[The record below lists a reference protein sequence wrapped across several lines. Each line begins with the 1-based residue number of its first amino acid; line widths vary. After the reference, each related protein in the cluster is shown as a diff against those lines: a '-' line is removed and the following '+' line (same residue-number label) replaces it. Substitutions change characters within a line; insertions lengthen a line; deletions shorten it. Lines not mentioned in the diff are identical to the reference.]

1 MFFLQTLVQL
11 IILPKKYLINH
22 SIFIQE
28 VLLLIQQACT
38 LKKKKT
44 INQYNKY
51 EILGIFNFQK
61 SYQINQRNQIF
72 NLLTNYKI

>member
-1 MFFLQTLVQL
+1 M
-11 IILPKKYLINH
+11 
-22 SIFIQE
+22 QE
-28 VLLLIQQACT
+28 VLLLIEQACK
-38 LKKKKT
+38 LKKKT

-51 EILGIFNFQK
+51 EILGIFNFQQ